1 MNFITEFQVQFL
13 MTRERITNIN
23 SSPYFYPCTL
33 QLEITDCFAC
43 FACIFIELASQSES

>member
-1 MNFITEFQVQFL
+1 
-13 MTRERITNIN
+13 MTRERIMNIN

-43 FACIFIELASQSES
+43 FACFACIFIELARQSESYEVFNLVS